1 MAIQAQPN
9 FLQFLVSDS
18 FPNINPGLID
28 CVWKI
33 NAPYGHV
40 VQLTW
45 REFHIDGCSKSGI
58 YIFDGKE
65 SEVLEPE
72 ARYCGHK
79 KPRDFTSTGMLRSL
93 LTCHVMV
100 DQSVFIVTHINHV
113 TKHTTV

>member
-1 MAIQAQPN
+1 MV
-9 FLQFLVSDS
+9 FDLFR
-18 FPNINPGLID
+18 
-28 CVWKI
+28 I

-65 SEVLEPE
+65 SEVVEPE

-79 KPRDFTSTGMLRSL
+79 KPRDFTSTG
-93 LTCHVMV
+93 TCLNNLV
-100 DQSVFIVTHINHV
+100 DNVVYVN
-113 TKHTTV
+113 